1 MAADRTDRTASVIDG
16 RRESPDR
23 AGAPGETAP
32 RVAAGASVSRRA
44 WLARAATLGLA
55 VTTAR
60 PLEAASAVVGMARG
74 ATMAAATRA
83 AVRLAG
89 GLDFVQP
96 GQTVLVKPNV
106 CCPSPHPATT
116 SPEVLTAVL
125 ELVRERKPGRLIVGD
140 QTFYVQ
146 STVANLRRAGL
157 EDAVRAHGAE
167 FVAFDDVPRRHL
179 RPAAARHWPNGY
191 RIPALLADVH
201 HAINLACVKTHF
213 LARYTMAMKN
223 FIGVIDADSRRY
235 YHRVRSEQGYD
246 AFAVLM
252 AEMSLAFRPALHILD
267 GTAAFV
273 DGGPSSG
280 KVVHP
285 RLVIASRDL
294 LATDVAGL
302 AVLRQHGTLAA
313 IQDLSPWAQPKI
325 RHGAALGLG
334 AASMDRI
341 DVRAEGIQEIETLR
355 RLMA

>member
-1 MAADRTDRTASVIDG
+1 MSERVSRRTWLTQAAALGLGVS
-16 RRESPDR
+16 
-23 AGAPGETAP
+23 AGQRGD
-32 RVAAGASVSRRA
+32 AAGA
-44 WLARAATLGLA
+44 
-55 VTTAR
+55 
-60 PLEAASAVVGMARG
+60 VVGVARG
-74 ATMAAATRA
+74 ATMATATRA

-116 SPEVLTAVL
+116 SPEVLSAVL

-167 FVAFDDVPRRHL
+167 FVAFDDLPRRHL

-191 RIPALLADVH
+191 RVPALLADAH
-201 HAINLACVKTHF
+201 HVINLACVKTHF

-223 FIGVIDADSRRY
+223 FIGVIDAESRRY
-235 YHRVRSEQGYD
+235 YHRVRTEQGYD

-285 RLVIASRDL
+285 RLVIVSRDL

-302 AVLRQHGTLAA
+302 AVLRHHGTLAA
-313 IQDLSPWAQPKI
+313 IQDHSPWTQPKI
-325 RHGAALGLG
+325 RHGMALGLG
-334 AASMDRI
+334 VKGMDQV
-341 DVRAEGIQEIETLR
+341 DVRAEGIQEIDALR

>member
-1 MAADRTDRTASVIDG
+1 MSERRTRRARAADAGVVSRRQWLASAAV
-16 RRESPDR
+16 
-23 AGAPGETAP
+23 AGVG
-32 RVAAGASVSRRA
+32 VAAG
-44 WLARAATLGLA
+44 
-55 VTTAR
+55 R
-60 PLEAASAVVGMARG
+60 PLAAAGAVVGVARG

-89 GLDFVQP
+89 GIDFVQA
-96 GQTVLVKPNV
+96 GQTVLVKPNI

-116 SPEVLTAVL
+116 SPEVLSAVL
-125 ELVRERKPGRLIVGD
+125 ELVRARKPGRLVVGD

-146 STVANLRRAGL
+146 STTANVRRAGL

-167 FVAFDDVPRRHL
+167 FVAFDDLPRRHV
-179 RPAAARHWPNGY
+179 RPPGARHWPDGY
-191 RIPALLADVH
+191 RIPALLAEAH
-201 HAINLACVKTHF
+201 HVINLACLKTHF

-235 YHRVRSEQGYD
+235 YHRVRSEQGYE

-252 AEMSLAFRPALHILD
+252 AEMALAFRPALHVLD
-267 GTAAFV
+267 ATAAFV

-285 RLVIASRDL
+285 RLVIASTDL

-302 AVLRQHGTLAA
+302 AVLRHHGTNRE
-313 IQDLSPWAQPKI
+313 IQDHSPWTQPKI
-325 RHGAALGLG
+325 RHGIALGLG
-334 AASMDRI
+334 AKSLSEI
-341 DVRAEGIQEIETLR
+341 DVRADGVREIGDLR

>member
-1 MAADRTDRTASVIDG
+1 MSER
-16 RRESPDR
+16 
-23 AGAPGETAP
+23 
-32 RVAAGASVSRRA
+32 VSRRT
-44 WLARAATLGLA
+44 WLARAAALGLG
-55 VTTAR
+55 TTAPSPVR
-60 PLEAASAVVGMARG
+60 AAGAVVGVARG
-74 ATMAAATRA
+74 ASMTAATRA

-116 SPEVLTAVL
+116 SPEVLSAVL
-125 ELVRERKPGRLIVGD
+125 ELVRARMPGRLIVGD

-146 STVANLRRAGL
+146 STASNVRRAGL

-167 FVAFDDVPRRHL
+167 FAAFDDLPRRHV
-179 RPAAARHWPNGY
+179 RPAGARHWPDGY
-191 RIPALLADVH
+191 RIPAMLAEVDHV
-201 HAINLACVKTHF
+201 INLACVKTHF

-235 YHRVRSEQGYD
+235 YHRVRVQQGYE
-246 AFAVLM
+246 AFAVLV
-252 AEMSLAFRPALHILD
+252 AEMSLAVRAALHILD

-285 RLVIASRDL
+285 RLVVASRDL

-302 AVLRQHGTLAA
+302 AVLRHHGTQAV
-313 IQDLSPWAQPKI
+313 IQDHSPWTQPKI
-325 RHGAALGLG
+325 RHGISLGLG
-334 AASMDRI
+334 VTGADQI
-341 DVRAEGIQEIETLR
+341 DLRSDGVQEIAALK